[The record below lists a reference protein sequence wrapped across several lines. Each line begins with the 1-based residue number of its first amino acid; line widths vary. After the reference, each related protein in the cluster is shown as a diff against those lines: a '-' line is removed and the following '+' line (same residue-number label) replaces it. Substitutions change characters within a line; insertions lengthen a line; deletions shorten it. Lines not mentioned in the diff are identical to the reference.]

1 MSASFWISE
10 TVGILGSRVILVKH
24 GFMAARLALGL
35 NLYALDPSRAFEI
48 IVWFDFFIFKDNWAV
63 IMFDQSFLML
73 VQMVSM

>member
-1 MSASFWISE
+1 
-10 TVGILGSRVILVKH
+10 
-24 GFMAARLALGL
+24 MAARLALGL

-73 VQMVSM
+73 VQTVSM